1 MTKGIVKGEVKL
13 TAETQRTQS
22 IAEEEKGGGI
32 RPYASLRFLCDLR
45 ASAVKDFTVS
55 DKT

>member
-1 MTKGIVKGEVKL
+1 MKL

-32 RPYASLRFLCDLR
+32 KPYPSLRFLCDLR